1 MVASAKI
8 LLLPSFSRFVQHFR
22 ETDRPWAAV
31 AMHVGSIFGQYLME
45 LVQWLQLNRTVAGSI
60 FTERLTFYTK
70 NDHSEVRDKIPGT
83 CMQLPFAIYDHN
95 STCS

>member
-8 LLLPSFSRFVQHFR
+8 LLLPSFSRFVQHFW
-22 ETDRPWAAV
+22 ETDRPRAAA
-31 AMHVGSIFGQYLME
+31 AMHVGSIFGQYLLE
-45 LVQWLQLNRTVAGSI
+45 LVHWLWLNRILAGSI
-60 FTERLTFYTK
+60 FTKWLTFYTK